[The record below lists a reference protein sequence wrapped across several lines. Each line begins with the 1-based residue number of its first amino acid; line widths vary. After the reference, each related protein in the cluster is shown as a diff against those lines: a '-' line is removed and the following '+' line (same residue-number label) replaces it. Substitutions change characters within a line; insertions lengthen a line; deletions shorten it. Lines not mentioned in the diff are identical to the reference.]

1 MAYTRSIADMYIDAF
16 VKVDIPVVAN
26 LEDGFSGQQDQGW
39 FLSRAYAKGMRGA
52 SVKEGV
58 PSHFYNL
65 NNESSTFN
73 RESPLLL
80 EPQPDGS
87 FARARGEMDGGV
99 TPNPVQDRAGSYGNW
114 AQSPWWNLQANA
126 EWALTFG
133 LDVWN
138 VNSGFLGNKS
148 FAPTL
153 DFFNR

>member
-1 MAYTRSIADMYIDAF
+1 VYIDAF
-16 VKVDIPVVAN
+16 MNTGIPVVAN
-26 LEDGFSGQQDQGW
+26 LADGFSGQQDQGW

-65 NNESSTFN
+65 NSELSTFK

-80 EPQPDGS
+80 KAQPDGS

-99 TPNPVQDRAGSYGNW
+99 TPEETSAGSYGNW
-114 AQSPWWNLQANA
+114 AQSPPWSLQANA

-138 VNSGFLGNKS
+138 VNSGFLSNSS
-148 FAPTL
+148 FVPTL
-153 DFFNR
+153 DFFNRYW